1 MLIKT
6 RVLLN
11 IFEEELEEGKVK
23 IVDTEE
29 SEADRIIKGLSH

>member
-11 IFEEELEEGKVK
+11 IFEEELEEGEVK
-23 IVDTEE
+23 KSSYRRV
-29 SEADRIIKGLSH
+29 